1 MLIVVEVLRE
11 GLLRCCCDFEDE
23 SVVDVDFIVA
33 VVGIIATFSN
43 VGCRKREL
51 REWIFDID
59 TTADDDEDDGDDDD
73 DSGGRSFDIV
83 VVDDR
88 NMGWNA
94 VTTIT
99 SIVGTTTNATTIS
112 HIQIIEMIIVKNGS
126 FKFLVI
132 MIV

>member
-1 MLIVVEVLRE
+1 MLVVVEVLRE

-33 VVGIIATFSN
+33 VVGIISTFSN

-59 TTADDDEDDGDDDD
+59 TTADDDEDDDDDE
-73 DSGGRSFDIV
+73 SGGRSFDIV
-83 VVDDR
+83 VVDDS

-99 SIVGTTTNATTIS
+99 SIVGTTTNATTTTS